1 MTDTASKRVLKRSGL
16 VGSGG
21 AASAPGLGLSGK
33 DVRSAASRLPQFDAP
48 NVVALAPLA
57 EATQGRA
64 IVRLP
69 LDALVESPYQPRLRY
84 DEQSLAELAE
94 TLRFRQIEPIL
105 VRPLP
110 DHRYEILSGHR
121 RKRAAPL
128 AQIAELDAVI
138 VNVDDS
144 QARVLVLAAN
154 EPREDFTDY
163 ERALAYQL
171 VLNDG
176 NEGGP
181 VRSQRQLASHLGIDP
196 ALVVRRLSMLKLPTE
211 VQEVLR
217 QHPGAFSCRWVSK
230 LLNITSQPYDKDHLR
245 QALTRVAKGE
255 IPISAVFS
263 VMATAAH
270 SSSSRIATPQKG
282 LVLQRNR
289 QLFAQITPNDSKRH
303 VMVKLPGECDI
314 GEVAQLILNA
324 LASRYEVK

>member
-1 MTDTASKRVLKRSGL
+1 MTDTASKRVLKRSGM
-16 VGSGG
+16 VGGG
-21 AASAPGLGLSGK
+21 AAPGLGGLSGK

-69 LDALVESPYQPRLRY
+69 LDALVDSPYQPRLRY

-94 TLRFRQIEPIL
+94 SLRFRQIEPIL

-110 DHRYEILSGHR
+110 EHRYEVLSGHR
-121 RKRAAPL
+121 RKRAASL
-128 AQIAELDAVI
+128 AQLVELDAVI
-138 VNVDDS
+138 LDVDDS

-171 VLNDG
+171 VLDEG
-176 NEGGP
+176 NEGGA

-196 ALVVRRLSMLKLPTE
+196 SLIVRRLSMLKLPSE

-217 QHPGAFSCRWVSK
+217 QYPDAFSCRWVSK
-230 LLNITSQPYDKDHLR
+230 LLVITAQPYDKDHLR
-245 QALTRVAKGE
+245 QALTRVAKKE
-255 IPISAVFS
+255 IPISALFS
-263 VMATAAH
+263 MMATAAH
-270 SSSSRIATPQKG
+270 SSSGRIASPQKG

-303 VMVKLPGECDI
+303 VMVKLPGECDV
-314 GEVAQLILNA
+314 GEVAQLILNT
-324 LASRYEVK
+324 LASRYEAK

>member
-1 MTDTASKRVLKRSGL
+1 MTDTASKRVLKRSGM
-16 VGSGG
+16 VGGG
-21 AASAPGLGLSGK
+21 AAPGLGGLSGK

-69 LDALVESPYQPRLRY
+69 LDALVDSPYQPRLRY

-94 TLRFRQIEPIL
+94 SLRFRQIEPIL

-110 DHRYEILSGHR
+110 EHRYEVLSGHR
-121 RKRAAPL
+121 RKRAASL
-128 AQIAELDAVI
+128 AQLVELDAVI
-138 VNVDDS
+138 LDVDDS

-171 VLNDG
+171 VLDEG
-176 NEGGP
+176 NEGGA

-196 ALVVRRLSMLKLPTE
+196 SLIVRRLSMLKLPSE

-217 QHPGAFSCRWVSK
+217 QYPDAFSCRWVSK
-230 LLNITSQPYDKDHLR
+230 LLAITAQPYDKDHLR
-245 QALTRVAKGE
+245 QALTRVAKKE
-255 IPISAVFS
+255 IPISALFS
-263 VMATAAH
+263 MMATAAH
-270 SSSSRIATPQKG
+270 SSSGRIASPQKG

-303 VMVKLPGECDI
+303 VMVKLPGECDV
-314 GEVAQLILNA
+314 GEVAQLILNT
-324 LASRYEVK
+324 LASRYEAK